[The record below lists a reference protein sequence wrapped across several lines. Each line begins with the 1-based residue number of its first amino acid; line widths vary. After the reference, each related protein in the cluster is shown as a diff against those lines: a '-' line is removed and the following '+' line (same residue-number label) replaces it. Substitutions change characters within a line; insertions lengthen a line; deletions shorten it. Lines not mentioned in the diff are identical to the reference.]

1 MRRLTRL
8 ALAAVLLGASATG
21 CGLTGPEEYE
31 LGEKHVEV
39 EQGEEF
45 VLSVDVETAEGE
57 WWYETSPKPDS
68 AVVERLGKDEEVEG
82 DSEGSAGG
90 SRGTDSFSYKAV
102 GKGTTKIR
110 LIECPAGACPDGG
123 GDGDGGASPS
133 PVPSGSPTPDKKYR
147 ATIHTWTVTVKP
159 S

>member
-8 ALAAVLLGASATG
+8 ALAAVLSAAVTTG
-21 CGLTGPEEYE
+21 CGLTGPDEYE
-31 LGEKHVEV
+31 LGEKHIEV

-45 VLSVDVETAEGE
+45 ALSVEVETAQGE

-68 AVVERLGKDEEVEG
+68 AVVESLGKDEELEG
-82 DSEGSAGG
+82 DKGDSVGG
-90 SRGTDSFSYKAV
+90 GHGTDFFSYKAV

-110 LIECPAGACPDGG
+110 LIECPNGACAGG
-123 GDGDGGASPS
+123 GDGGGAITPS